1 MPNTSPKADLV
12 LNTIT
17 KLVEMQVERRFPVL
31 LQTALF
37 ACVRLPALDKAGRL
51 RRRRLSGRFD

>member
-17 KLVEMQVERRFPVL
+17 KLVEMQVERRFPML
-31 LQTALF
+31 LQTEALF
-37 ACVRLPALDKAGRL
+37 ACV
-51 RRRRLSGRFD
+51 